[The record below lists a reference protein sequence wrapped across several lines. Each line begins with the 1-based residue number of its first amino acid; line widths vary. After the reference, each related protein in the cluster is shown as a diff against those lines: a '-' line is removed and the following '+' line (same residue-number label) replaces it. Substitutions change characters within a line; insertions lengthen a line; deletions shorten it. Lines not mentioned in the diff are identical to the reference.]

1 MYFFLNTQRRKFV
14 KKFIKF
20 LIYCMCKGGGG
31 RGGVIPDP
39 LNVLLYTARKS
50 EIADLQWLCLR
61 GDQVRGK
68 GLP

>member
-1 MYFFLNTQRRKFV
+1 
-14 KKFIKF
+14 
-20 LIYCMCKGGGG
+20 MCKGGGG
-31 RGGVIPDP
+31 GGGGGVKPGPPPPPPPPGVIPDP

>member
-1 MYFFLNTQRRKFV
+1 
-14 KKFIKF
+14 
-20 LIYCMCKGGGG
+20 MCKGEGGGEG

-50 EIADLQWLCLR
+50 EIADLQWLCLC
-61 GDQVRGK
+61 GDQVRGM